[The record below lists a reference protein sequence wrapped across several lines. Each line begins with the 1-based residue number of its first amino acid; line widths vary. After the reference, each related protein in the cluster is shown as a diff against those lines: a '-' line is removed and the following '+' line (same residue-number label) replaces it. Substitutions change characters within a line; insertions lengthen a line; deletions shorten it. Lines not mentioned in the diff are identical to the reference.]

1 MSYTPWTS
9 LQPAAP
15 HTTCSPNLLA
25 LRDHLLATYGGQF
38 LGCYNPRPITGG
50 TAWSSHAFGA
60 AIDWGYGGRHKGPG
74 RQVMLEQ
81 VLPWLITNAQLL
93 GVQQIHD
100 YGGNRYWQNYRGWVM
115 RPPGQGPNDSLHIET
130 NGQTWAL
137 GTSIAE
143 RTQTAVEPLP
153 YPGKP
158 VRRPQKNAN
167 VRLVQERLKALKYY
181 LLRVDGSFG
190 PRTEEAVKA
199 FQAANNLE
207 VDGIVGPATWPAL
220 FNY

>member
-38 LGCYNPRPITGG
+38 LGCYNPRPIRGG

-60 AIDWGYGGRHKGPG
+60 AIDWGYGERHKGPG

-81 VLPWLITNAQLL
+81 VLPWLIANAQLL

-100 YGGNRYWQNYRGWVM
+100 YGGNRYWQNYRGWIM

-130 NGQTWAL
+130 DAKSWAL
-137 GTSIAE
+137 NTSISA
-143 RTQTAVEPLP
+143 
-153 YPGKP
+153 
-158 VRRPQKNAN
+158 
-167 VRLVQERLKALKYY
+167 RLKPETAASLNKPPRTLKRGSTGVEVKRLQTELATLGYY
-181 LLRVDGSFG
+181 LLNIDGKFG
-190 PRTEEAVKA
+190 PRTEEALKA
-199 FQAANNLE
+199 YQAANGLK
-207 VDGIVGPATWPAL
+207 VDGLFGPKSRAKL
-220 FNY
+220 YG

>member
-38 LGCYNPRPITGG
+38 LGCYNPRPIRGG

-81 VLPWLITNAQLL
+81 VLPWLIANAQLL

-100 YGGNRYWQNYRGWVM
+100 YGGNRYWQNYRGWIM
-115 RPPGQGPNDSLHIET
+115 RPPGQGPNDSACTSKL
-130 NGQTWAL
+130 NGQIMGAQYIDSRAHTERSRATPL
-137 GTSIAE
+137 PRQTCAPAPEERQRSFGAGTS
-143 RTQTAVEPLP
+143 
-153 YPGKP
+153 
-158 VRRPQKNAN
+158 
-167 VRLVQERLKALKYY
+167 
-181 LLRVDGSFG
+181 
-190 PRTEEAVKA
+190 
-199 FQAANNLE
+199 
-207 VDGIVGPATWPAL
+207 
-220 FNY
+220 